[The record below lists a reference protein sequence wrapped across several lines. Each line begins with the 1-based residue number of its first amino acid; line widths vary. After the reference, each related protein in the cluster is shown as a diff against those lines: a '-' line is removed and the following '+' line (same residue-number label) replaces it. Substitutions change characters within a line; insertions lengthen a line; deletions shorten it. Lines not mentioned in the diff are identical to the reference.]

1 MVPMIVPDYEK
12 PFDLAAAQA
21 GLARLNAFIAALDER
36 KRKAARLIELAER
49 EAARRHLT
57 LAYGGTAL
65 SRIRYR
71 LSIGMPLDDV
81 I

>member
-1 MVPMIVPDYEK
+1 MIVPNYPK
-12 PFDLAAAQA
+12 QFDLVAAQA
-21 GLARLNAFIAALDER
+21 GLDRLNTFIAALDER
-36 KRKAARLIELAER
+36 KRKSARIIELAEQ
-49 EAARRHLT
+49 EAVRRHLT
-57 LAYGGTAL
+57 LAYGGTPL